1 MKISG
6 EIQTTQLADLFQWIE
21 YQRKTGSLLL
31 AGETANH
38 IVYFSQGQIAGIKT
52 NLEIIGEEETQVRLI
67 FKDALNWENGYF
79 EFLDSPVPSNITAAN
94 LRLSVRSFFDQGG
107 KAVAASL
114 EQTNMI
120 GGGAAASIQG
130 TAVQPVVES
139 QSDMRSIIIDR
150 VMSGKF
156 KIPLLPTVATKVME
170 ITQRDNYSLN
180 DLSKVILT
188 DQVIAANVLK
198 QANSA
203 FFGVE
208 RPVTTLPMAIQRVG
222 SDTVTKLVFAL
233 SLQGIKSENDMF
245 LDKKRKLWEYSSA
258 CALFA
263 RYIALPVKLDH
274 NLAFL
279 CGLMQDFGKIVLLSV
294 IQEVM
299 AKELKAGQFP
309 DETVEKIL
317 DTYHPMAGSMVGEK
331 WGLPSQVIAAMAYHR
346 SLSTKGDALLY
357 AAIAN
362 LSDVIVTR
370 LEALPNEE
378 ISSMT
383 ADDLRVREMAGEL
396 MFVSANKHLGLNV
409 EQMSTILTR
418 APECLKSAQELINI

>member
-31 AGETANH
+31 SGETVNY
-38 IVYFSQGQIAGIKT
+38 IVYFSQGQIAGTKT
-52 NLEIIGEEETQVRLI
+52 NLEIAAEEETQVKLI
-67 FKDALNWENGYF
+67 FSDALDWETGYF
-79 EFLDSPVPSNITAAN
+79 EFVDGPIPSNIVAAN
-94 LRLSVRSFFDQGG
+94 LQLSVRPFLNQ
-107 KAVAASL
+107 
-114 EQTNMI
+114 
-120 GGGAAASIQG
+120 GGGAANSVQG
-130 TAVQPVVES
+130 TAVQPALES
-139 QSDMRSIIIDR
+139 QTDMRSIIIDR

-170 ITQRDNYSLN
+170 ITRRANYSLN

-203 FFGVE
+203 FFAGE
-208 RPVTTLPMAIQRVG
+208 RQVITLPIAIQRIG

-245 LDKKRKLWEYSSA
+245 LDRKKNLWQYSSA

-294 IQEVM
+294 IQEVV
-299 AKELKAGQFP
+299 ANELKAGQFS
-309 DETVEKIL
+309 DETVERIL
-317 DTYHPMAGSMVGEK
+317 DTYHPMVGSMVGEK
-331 WGLPSQVIAAMAYHR
+331 WGLPAQVIAAMAYHR

-362 LSDVIVTR
+362 LSDVIVIR
-370 LEALPNEE
+370 LGGLPSEE
-378 ISSMT
+378 ISSLMT
-383 ADDLRVREMAGEL
+383 DDARVREIAADMV
-396 MFVSANKHLGLNV
+396 FTPANKHLGLNI
-409 EQMSTILTR
+409 EQLFTILTR
-418 APECLKSAQELINI
+418 APECLKSAQDLINI